1 MGLPDGSEVKN
12 PPAMQET
19 WVHPWVWKISW
30 GMKRQPTWV
39 FLPRKSHEQEK
50 PGGLQSME
58 SQRIGHDLVIKNQQP
73 LHIDFWVLWL
83 NPSSFRVLPCC
94 WHKMLHTR
102 FAHFFPQT
110 RISYFPKDPCSFE
123 SEVVFRDHNLGMRV
137 TGFVVSRVFLWT

>member
-50 PGGLQSME
+50 PGGLQSMG
-58 SQRIGHDLVIKNQQP
+58 SKRIGHDLVIKNQQP

-94 WHKMLHTR
+94 WHKCFILVLYIS
-102 FAHFFPQT
+102 FPRLESVISP
-110 RISYFPKDPCSFE
+110 RILGSFE
-123 SEVVFRDHNLGMRV
+123 SDVVFRDHNLGMRV